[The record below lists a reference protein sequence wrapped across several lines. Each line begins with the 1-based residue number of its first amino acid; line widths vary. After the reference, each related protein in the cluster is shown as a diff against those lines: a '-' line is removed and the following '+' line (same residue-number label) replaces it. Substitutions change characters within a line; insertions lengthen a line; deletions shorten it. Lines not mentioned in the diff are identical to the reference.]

1 MLKKLLHRI
10 RVFLHLNL
18 LTKDDPNDYTARV
31 VSERSLT
38 VDDICTE
45 AANRG
50 GADISAP
57 AMIHAVGL
65 FHKELAYQLCDG
77 FSVNTGWY
85 TAVAHV
91 RGVFN
96 SPNEHFNPEKHT
108 LSFEFQQGA
117 LLRKELP
124 NIEIEVLGV
133 ADSGLEVLQVVDV
146 KTGSVNDRVMQ
157 NYNLRISGQ
166 KLKIAG
172 DHPDVGVW
180 FVQDNGNALKVDPTD
195 LVTNNPSE
203 LVIVVPTMLPGEYKL
218 KVVTQFSGGRTTLK
232 EPRSHTF
239 DKCLTVV

>member
-166 KLKIAG
+166 KLKIVG
-172 DHPDVGVW
+172 DH
-180 FVQDNGNALKVDPTD
+180 
-195 LVTNNPSE
+195 PSE
-203 LVIVVPTMLPGEYKL
+203 LVIVVPSMAPGEYRL
-218 KVVTQFSGGRTTLK
+218 KIVTQFSNSSTLLK
-232 EPRSHTF
+232 EPRSYVF
-239 DKCLTVV
+239 DQVLTGF